1 MSLGAGFSST
11 LNSAVARAV
20 NAGIVTVVAA
30 GNSRGFACSYSPA
43 SAPSA
48 ITVGA
53 ISMTSSIS
61 LYSNFGNCVDIFAP
75 GDKITSAWIVQ
86 RMNWDWI
93 PSNTALKTLSGTSMA
108 TPHVAGVAAVYRS
121 YNPTK
126 TATQVRDFL
135 VDQISTINAISG
147 LDANTPN
154 RLLYSRIDNLNQTD
168 RVLPTAAPTRSP
180 TTLSPTISN

>member
-1 MSLGAGFSST
+1 
-11 LNSAVARAV
+11 
-20 NAGIVTVVAA
+20 
-30 GNSRGFACSYSPA
+30 
-43 SAPSA
+43 
-48 ITVGA
+48 
-53 ISMTSSIS
+53 
-61 LYSNFGNCVDIFAP
+61 
-75 GDKITSAWIVQ
+75 
-86 RMNWDWI
+86 
-93 PSNTALKTLSGTSMA
+93 MA